1 MYYKVK
7 GFLIEKIQ
15 LYLDNKNSNIKILG
29 NLNNNTTYQHEIELH
44 LELPRDRK
52 HGHFAT
58 TIAFS
63 LAKILKNNPK
73 LIADEISSFLLDCAK
88 DFTIFDFVQN
98 INGYINLHISSSFI
112 CSEISYALNNTK
124 HNIDKYTAISLP
136 NLNQHRILLE
146 YVSANPTGPLH
157 IGHARGAIFGNV
169 LQKLGKYLGYD
180 IYGEYYVNDA
190 GSQIETCAISVYLE
204 IAKKYDICVDE
215 KYRNSSLYLGE
226 YISDLVE
233 PLVAN
238 FGIQF
243 FQNFSDDSMDTLADF
258 VKNLMLDEIKSNL
271 ALLDI
276 YFDNFVSE
284 KALYA
289 RWDSTLQ
296 KLKDNGAIEE
306 RNGALWLKSTLHG
319 DEKDRVLVR
328 ENGMPTYMAGDV
340 IYHEDKFL
348 RNFDHYMS
356 ILGAD
361 HHGYVARIKAS
372 MEFLGFDSN
381 KMETLFAQMV
391 SLLKNGEP
399 YKMSK
404 RAGNFILLKDMVNDL
419 GADNIKFIFLSK
431 SLGVHLE
438 FDIEDLNRQDS
449 SNPIFYI
456 NYANARIH
464 TLIEKSKFSKDDI
477 MQTDIDSS
485 VFNTQE
491 KFYTDMLELALQSLD
506 MFHVLRR
513 SYENRELHK
522 ICEYLRSLAKSLHT
536 FYTEYRILDTP
547 HEKLILKIFL
557 LVSKTFS
564 IGFDILGISIKT
576 KM

>member
-276 YFDNFVSE
+276 YFDNFLCYNTRENLTLRRLFMDIQNNKELAEDKVLILYLLNKIDDGIKNDNLYKIVSSSKDINYFYFQELMADLKATNLVCSFTQDEENFIKITTDGKNALDLTKSLLPGLLKLKADTIFKKENSNIIEESSVVTEFIPQDENNYTVRCKIVEQNETIFELSVHAASRE
-284 KALYA
+284 KAKQISDNWNKNANKLYP
-289 RWDSTLQ
+289 
-296 KLKDNGAIEE
+296 E
-306 RNGALWLKSTLHG
+306 
-319 DEKDRVLVR
+319 
-328 ENGMPTYMAGDV
+328 
-340 IYHEDKFL
+340 
-348 RNFDHYMS
+348 
-356 ILGAD
+356 IL
-361 HHGYVARIKAS
+361 
-372 MEFLGFDSN
+372 
-381 KMETLFAQMV
+381 
-391 SLLKNGEP
+391 
-399 YKMSK
+399 
-404 RAGNFILLKDMVNDL
+404 
-419 GADNIKFIFLSK
+419 
-431 SLGVHLE
+431 
-438 FDIEDLNRQDS
+438 
-449 SNPIFYI
+449 
-456 NYANARIH
+456 
-464 TLIEKSKFSKDDI
+464 
-477 MQTDIDSS
+477 
-485 VFNTQE
+485 
-491 KFYTDMLELALQSLD
+491 
-506 MFHVLRR
+506 
-513 SYENRELHK
+513 
-522 ICEYLRSLAKSLHT
+522 
-536 FYTEYRILDTP
+536 
-547 HEKLILKIFL
+547 KLI
-557 LVSKTFS
+557 SS
-564 IGFDILGISIKT
+564 ENISPEN
-576 KM
+576 